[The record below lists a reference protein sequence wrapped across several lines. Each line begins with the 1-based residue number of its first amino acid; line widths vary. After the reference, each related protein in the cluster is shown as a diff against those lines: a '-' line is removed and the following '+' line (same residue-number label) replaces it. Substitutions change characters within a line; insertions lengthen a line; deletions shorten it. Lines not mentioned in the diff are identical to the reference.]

1 MAPRKKKEADSRPA
15 VESAA
20 QVESDAAV
28 QGEPE
33 VVAEDILLHAPEP
46 QAVAGDAEGELD
58 QMIAFHLE
66 GQRYGLPIVSV
77 QEIQQIVTFSQETG
91 SGIVVGMVNLR
102 GDVIPAI
109 DMRALIGLPHQDY
122 HVNTPMIICRTSDGL
137 VALIVDEVEDVI
149 TLPVDCLA
157 PPPKLH
163 SLSDRMM
170 GVCRLSTG
178 LVYLLSVD
186 ALVAPLGLDSGG
198 GW

>member
-1 MAPRKKKEADSRPA
+1 MAPRKKKDADLQPA
-15 VESAA
+15 VESAV
-20 QVESDAAV
+20 QVEPDVASAST
-28 QGEPE
+28 PE
-33 VVAEDILLHAPEP
+33 VVTEDILLHAPEP
-46 QAVAGDAEGELD
+46 QADTGVTGELD

-66 GQRYGLPIVSV
+66 GQRYGLPIASV

-91 SGIVVGMVNLR
+91 AGIVVGMVNLR

-137 VALIVDEVEDVI
+137 VALIVDEVEDVV
-149 TLPVDCLA
+149 TLPPDCLA

-163 SLSDRMM
+163 SLSDRMT
-170 GVCRLSTG
+170 GVCRLATG

-186 ALVAPLGLDSGG
+186 ALVAPLGLESGG